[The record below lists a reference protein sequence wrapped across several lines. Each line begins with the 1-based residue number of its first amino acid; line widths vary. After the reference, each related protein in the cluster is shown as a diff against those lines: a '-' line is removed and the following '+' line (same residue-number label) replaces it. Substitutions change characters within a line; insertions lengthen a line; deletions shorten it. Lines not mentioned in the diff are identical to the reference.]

1 MNEWDNYQV
10 SDSDDE
16 EMNDWDD
23 DDEMN
28 DWNDDGENDSDDEQM
43 NDWDDDE
50 ENDWDDDEQAVEVT
64 QLASKQERI
73 DNIFSV
79 SRGHHLCLH

>member
-1 MNEWDNYQV
+1 MNKMDDYEMN
-10 SDSDDE
+10 DSDE
-16 EMNDWDD
+16 EMNDR
-23 DDEMN
+23 
-28 DWNDDGENDSDDEQM
+28 NDDG
-43 NDWDDDE
+43 

>member
-1 MNEWDNYQV
+1 MNKMDDYEKN
-10 SDSDDE
+10 DSDE
-16 EMNDWDD
+16 EMNDR
-23 DDEMN
+23 
-28 DWNDDGENDSDDEQM
+28 NDDG
-43 NDWDDDE
+43 

>member
-1 MNEWDNYQV
+1 
-10 SDSDDE
+10 
-16 EMNDWDD
+16 MND
-23 DDEMN
+23 
-28 DWNDDGENDSDDEQM
+28 S
-43 NDWDDDE
+43 DDDE
-50 ENDWDDDEQAVEVT
+50 ENNWDDDEQAVEVT